1 MAEKKI
7 KLPVFSLLT
16 AEKKGDVSVSAE
28 VFGLTDINQQVIHD
42 AVVVDQANRRQATA
56 KTKKRHEVSGGGKK
70 PYRQKGTGR
79 ARAGSTRSPI
89 FVGGGTVFGPDGN
102 QNYKLKQNKKAHNL
116 ALREVLSEK
125 ARENL
130 VVVEELSLEKISTK
144 ELAKLLAALKLEGKT
159 LVVLDL
165 PEDDKAFKGVEN
177 FVLSANNLE
186 KVTLDELGN
195 VSVYDVLNADKLLI
209 SKAGIKLLEE
219 GLE

>member
-7 KLPVFSLLT
+7 TLPVFTLKGE
-16 AEKKGDVSVSAE
+16 EKGSHKLSAE
-28 VFGLTDINQQVIHD
+28 VFGIEGDNEQAVHD
-42 AVVVDQANRRQATA
+42 AVVVEQANARQATA

-79 ARAGSTRSPI
+79 ARAGSSRSPI
-89 FVGGGTVFGPDGN
+89 WVGGGTVFGPDGN
-102 QNYKLKQNKKAHNL
+102 QNYKLSQNKKAHNL

-125 ARENL
+125 AKENL